1 MRDFFPLTGLSLVL
15 WLQLFGAQAAEAIG
29 GTTARID
36 KTRRGAI
43 AETARFR
50 AQIRDGVLV
59 SFFNK
64 LTGEEYLAK
73 EGRPDG
79 LLPHLPS
86 GLGTQH
92 TDSER
97 EAACKLFEWPWWEH
111 PTTASWPNHHYPT
124 TTSVFAFKAK
134 DELDVMLTYKG
145 LSNGTGSFADESFT
159 LEVGIDGETGDLL
172 VTPAAEAP
180 RGGVYGCGFT
190 LAALSPE
197 ITVEAPIFEGLRL
210 DRHMQP
216 ALSVNQWANFW
227 DYAFV
232 ALNGEKTGAVG
243 LWCQDKELKVYKTLF
258 YLINE
263 QGLSLSVHAMNLPPF
278 NELKSARPM
287 TWRLQ
292 AFDKS
297 WAQAAAR
304 FRQWRLKNVKIAPR
318 PDWVKKLSFMEYG
331 MDKASPVNETRM
343 LEKYFGGKDLDRVLT
358 WAPAVRGAG
367 FDNNHA
373 NNNPYAGF
381 REDMQGWK
389 AKHLKL
395 MVYLQPMIMWGPNP
409 KTDRERQAVAFSA
422 VANTRSPFR
431 ADLNTVDLKHD
442 QHNLGCP
449 QWQRWFLDWVK
460 EYIQGYGA
468 DGIYHDQ
475 SYCCP
480 IDVRGLA
487 APGGMTSPQGMA
499 DYFYKAATE
508 NLGSIHG
515 TEHMTEV
522 NNVGASMSLGC
533 GIIWGTPGYQGH
545 IGPAGSMN
553 WQRIKKASPVSNA
566 LHSPNGAIFGFP
578 HQSNYSEF
586 GAVRFHHGMDQME
599 RRGDLPAIP
608 LGFYGF
614 TSESCDQFANEV
626 WLDRQRA
633 TTFVHYGLRPAFP
646 ENWERNVLT
655 YFKGANGEDFRY
667 EQMPWG
673 TAFVQYVGGQ
683 RKLQYGRINGV
694 ARAAVE
700 GAILGWPCYDEHGP
714 VGLNPDES
722 ATYCLD
728 PAGRR
733 PPVWFSLPV
742 DDVYVADGYAD
753 EDLAYFQLRPVPSH
767 AAATNSVYLNAASGL
782 VAVWVDG
789 KVVKPVAAGPNRWTI
804 AVNRDS
810 FVAAIFREPPAGF
823 ASLATHKILCRDVD
837 PVTRRDILRPS
848 FLASTVSPI
857 KEGVKIEPA
866 QQKAGPIKG
875 ESQVHIPLKAA
886 ADGVLRISSVEVPPP
901 ACRWNGKA
909 AAFRPSTSA
918 KGQTAQSLET
928 PMRAGETA
936 LLSLTPTVA
945 GTFTFQWLSAA
956 GAANSQG
963 RR

>member
-1 MRDFFPLTGLSLVL
+1 MRNLFPLTGLSLVA
-15 WLQLFGAQAAEAIG
+15 WLQLLGAQAAEPIG
-29 GTTARID
+29 GATARID
-36 KTRRGAI
+36 KTGRGAI
-43 AETARFR
+43 AETTRFR

-79 LLPHLPS
+79 ILPHLPS

-97 EAACKLFEWPWWEH
+97 ESARKLFEWPWWEH

-124 TTSVFAFKAK
+124 TTSSFAFQAK
-134 DELDVMLTYKG
+134 DKLDVMLTYKG
-145 LSNGTGSFADESFT
+145 LSNGTGDFSDESFA
-159 LEVGIDGETGDLL
+159 LEVGIDAETGDLL

-190 LAALSPE
+190 LSALSPE

-304 FRQWRLKNVKIAPR
+304 FREWRVKNVKIAPR

-331 MDKASPVNETRM
+331 MDKASPVNETAL
-343 LEKYFGGKDLDRVLT
+343 LEQYFGGKDLDRVLT

-373 NNNPYAGF
+373 NNDPYPGF

-431 ADLNTVDLKHD
+431 ADLDTVDLQHD

-480 IDVRGLA
+480 IDVRGA
-487 APGGMTSPQGMA
+487 TAPGGMTSPQGMA

-508 NLGSIHG
+508 NPGSIHG

-522 NNVGASMSLGC
+522 NNVGASMGLGC
-533 GIIWGTPGYQGH
+533 GIIWGTPGYQGR

-553 WQRIKKASPVSNA
+553 RQRIKNASPVSNA

-578 HQSNYSEF
+578 HQSNYSER
-586 GAVRFHHGMDQME
+586 GAVAFHHGMDQME

-614 TSESCDQFANEV
+614 FMNGVPYDQCANEV

-633 TTFVHYGLRPAFP
+633 LAFVHNGLRPAFP

-655 YFKGANGEDFRY
+655 YFKGAKGEDFRY

-673 TAFVQYVGGQ
+673 TAFVQYAGGQ
-683 RKLQYGRINGV
+683 RKLHYGRINGV
-694 ARAAVE
+694 SRAAVE
-700 GAILGWPCYDEHGP
+700 GAILGWPCYDEHGLA
-714 VGLNPDES
+714 GLNPDES

-733 PPVWFSLPV
+733 PPAWFSLPA
-742 DDVYVADGYAD
+742 DDVYVADGFAN
-753 EDLAYFQLRPVPSH
+753 EDLAYFQLQPVPGR
-767 AAATNSVYLNAASGL
+767 AAATKSVFLNAPS
-782 VAVWVDG
+782 
-789 KVVKPVAAGPNRWTI
+789 
-804 AVNRDS
+804 
-810 FVAAIFREPPAGF
+810 PAGGGLGGRK
-823 ASLATHKILCRDVD
+823 S
-837 PVTRRDILRPS
+837 
-848 FLASTVSPI
+848 
-857 KEGVKIEPA
+857 
-866 QQKAGPIKG
+866 
-875 ESQVHIPLKAA
+875 
-886 ADGVLRISSVEVPPP
+886 
-901 ACRWNGKA
+901 
-909 AAFRPSTSA
+909 
-918 KGQTAQSLET
+918 GQA
-928 PMRAGETA
+928 
-936 LLSLTPTVA
+936 
-945 GTFTFQWLSAA
+945 
-956 GAANSQG
+956 G
-963 RR
+963 RRRRQPLGDCRKPRFVCGGPLPGTARRIRLPRHR